1 MNKNIINPIAV
12 AMLLLALLPGMVIGT
27 NIKNKLVNINLQL
40 SRPKHRSIISLM
52 LIVILSASFLM
63 SVVPFEAR
71 AAGGAYTLTW
81 RAADPSSYQKYTPAT
96 LACPGDDGRYP
107 DPLSNAS
114 SLDVVTSLAPSTL
127 ALGQIVPFEM
137 IISVK
142 GDTSPENGVIQ
153 FTNEFATNTSSGDNF
168 GYDPAYKVYCAFVD
182 TADPGTIDMGTE
194 AKVDNFTSTLVGSGS
209 KQYIQGTFNVSGLDD
224 GDQVVVEIW
233 VVLKSTIPLKSS
245 GTVSATVDSAQTAS
259 GDKINSGHQSTDI
272 NKIGQFFTNEADVS
286 VVKTD
291 VPDPVIQGQTLNYTI
306 LVENHSPDTIANE
319 IYVTDTLDTNTTFV
333 SATGAP
339 FTQNGNT
346 LNFSIGFLTPG
357 QNATL
362 TINTIVADTAWADND
377 TSTNPEAGSVTLPT
391 IYDLLN
397 IVTETAITGDSN
409 TTNNTYYQP
418 TNVLSANPA
427 LKLTKEAAPLTY
439 NAVDQT
445 ITYTYN
451 VTNDGNVVV
460 NGITVTDNK
469 TAVTLDKTDLNP
481 GESTKGTA
489 TYAILQE
496 DINAGGVTNLAV
508 ATGKY
513 DDNKDVTSNEATAT
527 VTAEQNADLKLT
539 KEAAPLTYNAVDQTI
554 TYTYNVTNDGNVVVN
569 GITVTDNKTAVTL
582 DKTYLDPGESTKGTA
597 TYAILQED
605 IDAGWVTNLAVAT
618 GKYDD
623 NKDVTS
629 NEATATVT
637 AEQNADLKLTK
648 EAAPLTYNAVDQTIT
663 YTYNVTNDGN
673 VVVNGITVTDNKT
686 AVTLDKTYL
695 DPGES
700 TKGTATYSI
709 LQEDIDAGW
718 VTNLA
723 VATGKYDDNKDVTSN
738 EATATVKKV
747 APTGQI
753 CPTQTTC
760 EQYMSG
766 TAADLENAA
775 YLFNKG
781 TIKSVSPGVMFY
793 YSTIVPDGT
802 VTTISVDQ
810 SNNDSW
816 PVMATD
822 TKQVILYD
830 STCRKIAVKDVKI
843 EGSTVTLEVDNLPEG
858 TYYLSV
864 KYFLSSLK
872 NYTPT
877 DPSAT
882 VNYSFKTSLNG
893 NLISESKDSI
903 DLVPKK

>member
-1 MNKNIINPIAV
+1 
-12 AMLLLALLPGMVIGT
+12 
-27 NIKNKLVNINLQL
+27 
-40 SRPKHRSIISLM
+40 
-52 LIVILSASFLM
+52 
-63 SVVPFEAR
+63 
-71 AAGGAYTLTW
+71 
-81 RAADPSSYQKYTPAT
+81 
-96 LACPGDDGRYP
+96 
-107 DPLSNAS
+107 
-114 SLDVVTSLAPSTL
+114 
-127 ALGQIVPFEM
+127 
-137 IISVK
+137 
-142 GDTSPENGVIQ
+142 
-153 FTNEFATNTSSGDNF
+153 
-168 GYDPAYKVYCAFVD
+168 
-182 TADPGTIDMGTE
+182 MGTE

-469 TAVTLDKTDLNP
+469 TAVTLDKT
-481 GESTKGTA
+481 
-489 TYAILQE
+489 
-496 DINAGGVTNLAV
+496 
-508 ATGKY
+508 
-513 DDNKDVTSNEATAT
+513 
-527 VTAEQNADLKLT
+527 
-539 KEAAPLTYNAVDQTI
+539 
-554 TYTYNVTNDGNVVVN
+554 
-569 GITVTDNKTAVTL
+569 
-582 DKTYLDPGESTKGTA
+582 
-597 TYAILQED
+597 
-605 IDAGWVTNLAVAT
+605 
-618 GKYDD
+618 
-623 NKDVTS
+623 
-629 NEATATVT
+629 
-637 AEQNADLKLTK
+637 
-648 EAAPLTYNAVDQTIT
+648 
-663 YTYNVTNDGN
+663 
-673 VVVNGITVTDNKT
+673 
-686 AVTLDKTYL
+686 YL